1 MAEEFTPITTQEAF
15 DAAVAPLL
23 QQERDKYSDYSAL
36 KQQVTENEG
45 TIQTQLKT
53 ITDLQRTNAAL
64 KAGLP
69 ADFAARLTGQS
80 AEDFDKD
87 AAALAKL
94 IGKPTH
100 NPEPPKGYVPAG
112 STGSDGKKA
121 GKNEEAFREL
131 LDNMN
136 FGGN

>member
-1 MAEEFTPITTQEAF
+1 MGEEFTPITTQEAF

-23 QQERDKYSDYSAL
+23 QKERDKYSDYATL
-36 KQQVTENEG
+36 QQQVTEKEG

-100 NPEPPKGYVPAG
+100 NPEPPKGYVPDG

>member
-1 MAEEFTPITTQEAF
+1 MGEEFPPITTQADF
-15 DAAVAPLL
+15 DKAVAPLL
-23 QQERDKYSDYSAL
+23 QQERDKFSDYATL
-36 KQQVTENEG
+36 QQQVTEKDG
-45 TIQTQLKT
+45 TIQTQQKT

-69 ADFAARLTGQS
+69 ADFASRLNGQS

-112 STGSDGKKA
+112 SAGSDGKKA

>member
-1 MAEEFTPITTQEAF
+1 MGEEFTPITTQADF
-15 DAAVAPLL
+15 DAAIAPLL
-23 QQERDKYSDYSAL
+23 QQERDKFSDYASL
-36 KQQVTENEG
+36 QQQVSEKDG
-45 TIQTQLKT
+45 TIQTQQQT
-53 ITDLQRTNAAL
+53 ITQLQRTNAAL

-69 ADFAARLTGQS
+69 ADFAARLNGDT
-80 AEDFDKD
+80 AEDLDKD

-94 IGKPTH
+94 IGTQKH

>member
-1 MAEEFTPITTQEAF
+1 MGEEFTPITTQADF

-23 QQERDKYSDYSAL
+23 QQERDKFSDYANL
-36 KQQVTENEG
+36 QQQVSEKDG
-45 TIQTQLKT
+45 TIQTQQKT
-53 ITDLQRTNAAL
+53 ITELQRTNAAL
-64 KAGLP
+64 KAGLS
-69 ADFAARLTGQS
+69 ADFASRLKGET

-94 IGKPTH
+94 IGQPKH
-100 NPEPPKGYVPAG
+100 NPEPPKGFVPAG
-112 STGSDGKKA
+112 SAGSAGKKA

>member
-1 MAEEFTPITTQEAF
+1 MGEEFTPITTQADF

-23 QQERDKYSDYSAL
+23 QQERDKFSDYANL
-36 KQQVTENEG
+36 QRQVGEKDG
-45 TIQTQLKT
+45 TIQTQQKT
-53 ITDLQRTNAAL
+53 ITELQRTNAAL

-69 ADFAARLTGQS
+69 ADFAARLKGDT
-80 AEDFDKD
+80 AEDLDKD

-94 IGKPTH
+94 IGTQKH
-100 NPEPPKGYVPAG
+100 NPEPPKGYVPAESNG
-112 STGSDGKKA
+112 SAGKKA

>member
-36 KQQVTENEG
+36 KQQVTEKEG

-80 AEDFDKD
+80 AEDFDK
-87 AAALAKL
+87 
-94 IGKPTH
+94 
-100 NPEPPKGYVPAG
+100 GYVPAG